1 MPYPN
6 FLIPTVCV
14 CVCVCVCMCA
24 RTHVWVR
31 VLSVSRVQLFASL
44 APLSKGFSRQ
54 EYWNGLP
61 CPLPGHL
68 PDPGIERTSLKSSIL
83 AGGFFT
89 TEPLVEHHPNHRSHQ
104 TLVAFSSLLNNL
116 LNMVLDDIQHSDF

>member
-6 FLIPTVCV
+6 FLIPTMCV
-14 CVCVCVCMCA
+14 CVCVCVRACA
-24 RTHVWVR
+24 C
-31 VLSVSRVQLFASL
+31 VLSVSHGQLFATL
-44 APLSKGFSRQ
+44 WTVACVAPLSKGFSRQ

-68 PDPGIERTSLKSSIL
+68 PDPGIERTSLKSSTL

-89 TEPLVEHHPNHRSHQ
+89 TEPLVEPHPNHRSHQ
-104 TLVAFSSLLNNL
+104 TLVAFSSFLKQSFEHGLR
-116 LNMVLDDIQHSDF
+116 